1 MCGILGGFWQV
12 ADRLLEV
19 RMRSALLM
27 MQERGPN
34 HQDLHVRNYGDSV
47 VLLGHTRLSVIDL
60 SDNGNQP
67 MLSIDGRYEVVFN
80 GEIYNFIELRK
91 ELRSLGRVFRTGSDT
106 EVLLQAWQVWGVGAL
121 RRFRG
126 MFAFAIFDSLDRTFT
141 IVRDAFGIKPLYY
154 SFKNGTFSFASDIR
168 AMQAIAIGKSPI
180 NLQRSYDYLVHAQY
194 DFGNE
199 TFFEDFRVL
208 EPGALAVFNLDS
220 LVLSKSHKWWSPNPE
235 QKINLSIDAAAE
247 ELKNIFLLNIKENMR
262 SDVPLG
268 VTLSGGIDSSAIVC
282 AMRYLEPDIPIH
294 TFSYIAGDS
303 KLSEEFWV
311 DRVNSFT
318 NSIPHKVYA
327 SNHELKTDLGDLIR
341 IQGEPFGSTS
351 IYAQY
356 QVFKM
361 VRDHGVV
368 VTLDGQ
374 GADELCG
381 GYSGYLGYRFQSLV
395 DKGQYLNALTFFAA
409 WGLWPNR
416 SYFEGLKRIIDRLSS
431 RKVQSLFRE
440 LNGMQACPG
449 WINSEILSGLG
460 VQLTYP
466 HLLFQSS
473 SGRRL
478 TSFLA
483 HSLTDRGLPGLLRH
497 GDRNSMH
504 FSVESRVP
512 FLTIDMAE
520 YMLAQPEDYLVS
532 PKGETKFLL
541 RQAMRGIVPDDI
553 LTRKDK
559 IGFATPEK
567 EWILAMVDTVR
578 EWLSEDV
585 GLPFLNQGKICKEFE
600 LIIAG
605 KKPYSWQV
613 WRWVNYIQ
621 WYKGLS

>member
-1 MCGILGGFWQV
+1 
-12 ADRLLEV
+12 
-19 RMRSALLM
+19 MRSALFIM
-27 MQERGPN
+27 RERGPN
-34 HQDLHVRNYGDSV
+34 HQDLHMQNYGDSV
-47 VLLGHTRLSVIDL
+47 LSLGHTRLSVIDL
-60 SDNGNQP
+60 SNNANQP
-67 MLSIDGRYEVVFN
+67 MLSIDGRYEIVFN

-91 ELRSLGRVFRTGSDT
+91 ELRLLGGVFRTESDT
-106 EVLLQAWQVWGVGAL
+106 EVLLIAWQVWGVGAV

-126 MFAFAIFDSLDRTFT
+126 MFAFAIFDSLDRTLT

-154 SFKNGTFSFASDIR
+154 FSKNGSFFFASDVR
-168 AMQAIAIGKSPI
+168 AMQTIAIEKSQI
-180 NLQRSYDYLVHAQY
+180 NFQRSYDYLIHAQY

-208 EPGALAVFNLDS
+208 EPGSLAVFSLDS
-220 LVLSKSHKWWSPNPE
+220 LALSKSYKWWSPSPE
-235 QKINLSIDAAAE
+235 LRLNSSINSAAE
-247 ELKNIFLLNIKENMR
+247 ELKNIFLLNIKESLR

-282 AMRYLEPDIPIH
+282 AVRYLEPDIPIH
-294 TFSYIAGDS
+294 TFSYIASDS

-311 DRVNSFT
+311 DRVNNFT
-318 NSIPHKVYA
+318 NAIPHKVYA
-327 SNHELKTDLGDLIR
+327 SNHDLKFNLADLIR

-356 QVFKM
+356 QVFRM
-361 VRDHGVV
+361 ARDHGVV

-374 GADELCG
+374 GADELFG
-381 GYSGYLGYRFQSLV
+381 GYSGYPGYRFQSLV
-395 DKGQYLNALTFFAA
+395 DSGQYLDALTFFIA
-409 WGLWPNR
+409 WGLWPGR
-416 SYFEGLKRIIDRLSS
+416 SYLEGLKRIIERLSS
-431 RKVQSLFRE
+431 KKLQNFFRE
-440 LNGMQACPG
+440 LNGMEACPR
-449 WINSEILSGLG
+449 WINAEMLSELG
-460 VQLTYP
+460 VHLTYP
-466 HLLFQSS
+466 YAPYNSI

-532 PKGETKFLL
+532 PKGETKFLF
-541 RQAMRGIVPDDI
+541 RQAMRGIVPDDL

-567 EWILAMVDTVR
+567 EWVLAMADTIR

-585 GLPFLNQGKICKEFE
+585 GLPFLNQDEICKEFD
-600 LIIAG
+600 LIISG